1 MALRWHVGDIQ
12 PRRDGDLGGQVERRS
27 KMRFPIALGVRFV
40 APMSL
45 LVATGRTVNLS
56 SSGALV
62 ASQRQMSV
70 GERIELF
77 VDWLVMRN
85 GTTPLQLVALG
96 NVVRAD
102 AGVFALSLKRYEF
115 RTTKKQPQ
123 SASGYEGHGV
133 RRLGG

>member
-1 MALRWHVGDIQ
+1 MGDIQ
-12 PRRDGDLGGQVERRS
+12 PQRDRHLSGEGERRA
-27 KMRFPIALGVRFV
+27 KIRFPFVHGVRFF
-40 APMSL
+40 AYQSSL
-45 LVATGRTVNLS
+45 SASGQTVNLS

-77 VDWLVMRN
+77 VDWLVRRN

-123 SASGYEGHGV
+123 SASDYEGHGV

>member
-1 MALRWHVGDIQ
+1 
-12 PRRDGDLGGQVERRS
+12 
-27 KMRFPIALGVRFV
+27 MRFPIALGVRFV

-77 VDWLVMRN
+77 VDWLVRRN

-123 SASGYEGHGV
+123 SASDYEGHGV